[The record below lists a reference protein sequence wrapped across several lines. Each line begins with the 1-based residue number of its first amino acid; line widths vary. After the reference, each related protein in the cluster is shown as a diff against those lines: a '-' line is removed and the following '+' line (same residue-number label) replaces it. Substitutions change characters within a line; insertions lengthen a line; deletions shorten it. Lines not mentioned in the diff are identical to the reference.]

1 MSSRKEMNDS
11 ILQLLKSG
19 HLNQEMAISMLEKLN
34 RSPERKHRQDIA
46 VIGMACRFPG
56 ASNPQQFWHNLVQGV
71 NSIGYFP
78 EERLHDLSGFV
89 PELEELL
96 ANANHQAG
104 YLDQISCFDH
114 SFFHIGHKEA
124 MAMEPYQR
132 LFLETAYHAIEDAG
146 YGGARL
152 KHSNTGVFV
161 GLETAYQSH
170 YRSLL
175 QNEDISSLVGSLVG
189 LLSNRISYFLDLRG
203 PAFVLNTACSSGLVA
218 LHQACT
224 ALANNECETA
234 LVGGVNLM
242 VIPQVTGKLHDL
254 ETSDGRVKAFDK
266 NADGT
271 IWSEGIT
278 ALMLKPLAK
287 AREDRDP
294 VYAVIKGSG
303 VNADGASNG
312 LTAPNPDA
320 ETQLF
325 LRTWEKA
332 KIDPLS
338 ISYIE
343 AHGTGTLLGDSI
355 ELQAINDAFQ
365 QAASRP
371 HVCGVGSVKTNIG
384 HTVAAS
390 GLASLIKVVLA
401 LRHKKIP
408 ATLHY
413 QSANPFLDPQNAA
426 VEIVAEL
433 RDWKRADG
441 DALLRAGVN
450 SFGFSGTNCHVV
462 VEEAPESDRLEA
474 ETEAELLPPVHLLT
488 LSAKSKPAL
497 VELLKSY
504 HSYLH
509 THPSTNLEDLCY
521 TANTGRGQYENRIAF
536 VFQSEEQL
544 LQQLRQADLSQAEA
558 ARDKGI
564 YLYLRAE
571 SSRDGGNPAS
581 SFAVPDVSA
590 TTDRDGWQ
598 TRASLEK
605 LAEQYVAGMSI
616 PWELVYRQPRQKLN
630 LPVYP
635 FDKIKIWP
643 KADKQANGSVPNAA
657 GSSALAS
664 EAPSVL
670 PAAEHALYQRIQW
683 VPAEPFSA
691 QPERTE
697 NVLVI
702 TDSTDWGCEL
712 ADAIAAR
719 SQHVVHARLTTTA
732 YRQENASRYGLA
744 CSQADFDQ
752 LIRDTSQA
760 ALSKVVFAVAVGK
773 RPDYEHADAGQLL
786 HALFYLTKALGK
798 TRSAPIELVLVGKN
812 AQRVLADDVSV
823 QPEFA
828 ALFGLGKVIREENS
842 GLPCRC
848 IDFDDATTVS
858 DIAAEALGSTGHYQI
873 AHRVGQRYYPQL
885 APLDLSAVD
894 DSGLRFKEQGV
905 YVITGG
911 TGGIGLELAK
921 HIALTYKVK
930 LVLISRTKLPERGLW
945 DEFSQHEQ
953 WGKLLHQL
961 KSLESN
967 DSQVYTYSA
976 DVANRDEIASAIR
989 DIYRVH
995 GKIDGI
1001 IHAAGL
1007 PGSGMLVDKDEAAFS
1022 AGLAAK
1028 ISGTEHLHALTREN
1042 PPEFLVLFSS
1052 IAAVVGGIYLGDYAA
1067 ANSYLDA
1074 FSGVASSPTRIITIN
1089 WTTWMNTGMAK
1100 HSGASLDAAFRSIS
1114 PRRAIKAFEQ
1124 VLHKNLTSV
1133 VIGEINTD
1141 NDLFWNNALPI
1152 ALAPEIRAKIKLP
1165 EVEINVELTGRADDT
1180 YTDLEQQIAQIWG
1193 NVFRMP
1199 TIDIYDHFYELGG
1212 TSIMGIKIAN
1222 RINEQCQ
1229 VTLSVQD
1236 VFTHLTIPDLAE
1248 FVRQKQQER
1257 SGGEAAKPREAVP
1270 DKRVMPLS
1278 HAQRRIWF
1286 LQKMTP
1292 ELVAYNLPFIRTY
1305 EMAIDVALLE
1315 RAVAYLAARHV
1326 MLRTRFTLKDGSPV
1340 QEALPEYRPTIQ
1352 VMNLTEQTDQALL
1365 LEKSIHEQ
1373 KMKPFDLESPPY
1385 RIYLYQL
1392 AKERFCLYVN
1402 FHHILTDGWSI
1413 DIFYQELFGVY
1424 QSFLQQQSPR
1434 LAEAKHDYFDWIAAQ
1449 KDWENSGEFTEHESY
1464 WLNELAKPLPTLALP
1479 ADKKRPSVQTYN
1491 GSYYKFEI
1499 GGELYEKLKTHTEQE
1514 QITYSN
1520 VLLSAYFLLLHKL
1533 SQDEDIIVGVPTAGR
1548 NQKKWEE
1555 VVGIFINTLCIRVS
1569 FKHISTFSQLQH
1581 VVQQKVWAAIDKA
1594 QYPFDL
1600 LVEKVNPER
1609 DLARNPVYNV
1619 LFQFFDKLHLENDG
1633 ISQFELSCLAKESDQ
1648 RIEISFEY
1656 NSDLYT
1662 DSTIRQFARFFL
1674 HILAQVTERPE
1685 IPLKEA
1691 ALLTGPE
1698 AEELLH
1704 RFQGAQMDW
1713 QEPLPI
1719 HKQFEAQAQKTPHAI
1734 ALVCE
1739 DEQMTYQA
1747 LNEQANQLA
1756 WLLIHKGVGKNVPVG
1771 ILVDRSFQ
1779 TVVGILAI
1787 LKAGGAYVPLDPG
1800 YPEERIAY
1808 ILAHSGAKLLLTEN
1822 RLLEKAGRIGQ
1833 EQQIELV
1840 NLSLFQEDYAAS
1852 AMDAARREQALSTS
1866 NPPTTSSGA
1875 DWMYIM
1881 YTSGSTGKPKGVLV
1895 THANVHNFLAWS
1907 IADFRLRADDVFM
1920 LVTSISFDISVF
1932 ELFGALLSGGRL
1944 CILTQDRL
1952 KDMDRLL
1959 AYMEQ
1964 QQVSIWHSVPSL
1976 MVQLTTY
1983 LKANKERHGHSF
1995 VLPSIRHVLLGGEAW
2010 SFALAK
2016 QVRQVLPS
2024 ADIRNMYGPTET
2036 TIWVSSYQVEPEAEA
2051 DAETP
2056 YGAVLIGKPIANN
2069 QIMILAPDGNVCPP
2083 GVIGEIYVAGQN
2095 VTSGYFRDEERT
2107 SQAFIQRAGGQLCY
2121 KTGDLGRYLPD
2132 GNIEFIGRRDQLV
2145 KVRGYRIELGEIEHA
2160 LRDAAALQQIAVTTV
2175 KDGETSK
2182 IVCYYTADRPL
2193 PMGQLKEYAR
2203 KKLPEYMVPAQFFH
2217 VEQFWLTPNGKMD
2230 WKAMEQ
2236 HCQYAEASPLFAE
2249 ARDEVEK
2256 KLVEIWRKLLGA
2268 PNIGIHENF
2277 FDIGGNSLLIV
2288 QLQELIQTELSHDMS
2303 IVELFQYTTIEKIA
2317 EQIKATAVNRS
2328 SVEAG
2333 QKRAELRKRRRT
2345 MRS

>member
-11 ILQLLKSG
+11 ILQLLKAG
-19 HLNQEMAISMLEKLN
+19 HLSQEMAVSILEKLN
-34 RSPERKHRQDIA
+34 RHPERKSRQDIA

-56 ASNPQQFWHNLVQGV
+56 ASSPQQFWDNLVQGV

-78 EERLHDLSGFV
+78 EERLRDLSGFL
-89 PELEELL
+89 PELEEMLES
-96 ANANHQAG
+96 AHHQAG
-104 YLDQISCFDH
+104 YLDQICCFDH
-114 SFFHIGHKEA
+114 SFFQIGQNEA
-124 MAMEPYQR
+124 LAMEPYQR
-132 LFLETAYHAIEDAG
+132 LFLETAYHALEDAG

-224 ALANNECETA
+224 ALANNECEAA

-266 NADGT
+266 HADGT

-278 ALMLKPLAK
+278 AVMLKPLAK

-294 VYAVIKGSG
+294 IYAVIKGSG

-365 QAASRP
+365 KSASRP
-371 HVCGVGSVKTNIG
+371 HVCGIGSVKTNIG

-413 QSANPFLDPQNAA
+413 QSPNPFLDPRNAA
-426 VEIVAEL
+426 VEIVTEL
-433 RDWKRADG
+433 RDWKRG
-441 DALLRAGVN
+441 GTPLRAGVN

-462 VEEAPESDRLEA
+462 VEEAPESDRPET
-474 ETEAELLPPVHLLT
+474 ETEAEPLPPVHLLT
-488 LSAKSKPAL
+488 LSAKSKSSLA
-497 VELLKSY
+497 ELLKAY
-504 HSYLH
+504 HSYLQ
-509 THPSTNLEDLCY
+509 THSSINLADLCY
-521 TANTGRGQYENRIAF
+521 TANTGRGQYENRVAF
-536 VFQSEEQL
+536 VFQSIEEL
-544 LQQLRQADLSQAEA
+544 RQQLRVADLSGAEGA
-558 ARDKGI
+558 KDKGM
-564 YLYLRAE
+564 YLFESAE
-571 SSRDGGNPAS
+571 SSRDGSTPAS
-581 SFAVPDVSA
+581 SFAGLGEHA
-590 TTDRDGWQ
+590 ETDGDGWL
-598 TRASLEK
+598 TKASLEK

-616 PWELVYRQPRQKLN
+616 PWETVYRQPRQKLN

-635 FDKIKIWP
+635 FEKIKIWP
-643 KADKQANGSVPNAA
+643 TADKKAQGPLP
-657 GSSALAS
+657 SASGTSGHAS
-664 EAPSVL
+664 EAPAAL
-670 PAAEHALYQRIQW
+670 PAAEQALYQRIQW
-683 VPAEPFSA
+683 VPAEPLSTQA
-691 QPERTE
+691 QKRAK
-697 NVLVI
+697 VLVI
-702 TDSTDWGCEL
+702 TDSTDWGYEL
-712 ADAIAAR
+712 ADAIATHSER
-719 SQHVVHARLTTTA
+719 VVHARLTTS
-732 YRQENASRYGLA
+732 YRQESATEYGLT
-744 CSQADFDQ
+744 CSQADFER
-752 LIRDTSQA
+752 LIRDTSEA
-760 ALSKVVFAVAVGK
+760 AFSKVVFAVVKAPGLAS
-773 RPDYEHADAGQLL
+773 DDAEQLL
-786 HALFYLTKALGK
+786 HALFFLTKALAK
-798 TRSAPIELVLVGKN
+798 NRPAPSEIVLVGKN
-812 AQRVLADDVSV
+812 AQRVLPDDHTV

-828 ALFGLGKVIREENS
+828 ALFGMGKVIREEYS
-842 GLPCRC
+842 ALPCKC
-848 IDFDDATTVS
+848 IDFDDATPVS
-858 DIAAEALGSTGHYQI
+858 DIAAEALGSSGHYQI
-873 AHRVGQRYYPQL
+873 AYRSGQRYYPEL
-885 APLDLSAVD
+885 AQLDLSAVD

-911 TGGIGLELAK
+911 TGGIGFALAK
-921 HIALTYKVK
+921 HIAQHHRVK
-930 LVLISRTKLPERGLW
+930 LVLISRSALPERALW
-945 DEFSQHEQ
+945 DEFSQHKHDKQ
-953 WGKLLHQL
+953 GRLLHHLQ
-961 KSLESN
+961 SLESN
-967 DSQVYTYSA
+967 GSRVFTYSA
-976 DVANRDEIASAIR
+976 DVANRDEIAAAIR
-989 DIYRVH
+989 DIYRIH

-1007 PGSGMLVDKDEAAFS
+1007 PGSGLLVDKDEADFS
-1022 AGLAAK
+1022 AALAAK
-1028 ISGTEHLHALTREN
+1028 IRGTQHLHALTREN

-1052 IAAVVGGIYLGDYAA
+1052 IAAVVGGIYLGDYVA
-1067 ANSYLDA
+1067 ANCYLDA
-1074 FSGVASSPTRIITIN
+1074 FSGVASAPTRIVAIN

-1100 HSGASLDAAFRSIS
+1100 KAGASLDAAFRSLS
-1114 PRRAIKAFEQ
+1114 PRRAVKAFEH
-1124 VLHKNLTSV
+1124 VLRKNLSNV

-1141 NDLFWNNALPI
+1141 NDLFWNSSLPI
-1152 ALAPEIRAKIKLP
+1152 ALAAGIRAKIKLP
-1165 EVEINVELTGRADDT
+1165 EVEIQVELTGRADGG
-1180 YTDLEQQIAQIWG
+1180 YTELERQLAQIWG
-1193 NVFRMP
+1193 NVFRLP
-1199 TIDIYDHFYELGG
+1199 TIDIHDQFYELGG

-1222 RINEQCQ
+1222 RTNEQCQ

-1248 FVRQKQQER
+1248 FVSQKQRER
-1257 SGGEAAKPREAVP
+1257 SGEDAPQQREAAP
-1270 DKRVMPLS
+1270 DQRIMPLS

-1305 EMAIDVALLE
+1305 DMAIDVALLE
-1315 RAVAYLAARHV
+1315 QAVAYLADRHV
-1326 MLRTRFTLKDGSPV
+1326 MLRTRFTLQDGSPV
-1340 QEALPEYRPTIQ
+1340 QEALPKYRPEIQ
-1352 VMNLTEQTDQALL
+1352 VIDATKQPDQALFV
-1365 LEKSIHEQ
+1365 EKSIHEQ
-1373 KMKPFDLESPPY
+1373 KMQPFDLESPPY

-1402 FHHILTDGWSI
+1402 FHHVITDGWSI
-1413 DIFYQELFGVY
+1413 DIFYRELFGIY
-1424 QSFLQQQSPR
+1424 QSLLQEQPPR
-1434 LAEAKHDYFDWIAAQ
+1434 LTEAKPDYFDWIAAQ
-1449 KDWENSGEFTEHESY
+1449 KEWETSEEFAKHESY
-1464 WLNELAKPLPTLALP
+1464 WLSELAKPLPTLSLP
-1479 ADKKRPSVQTYN
+1479 TDKKRPPVQTYN
-1491 GSYYKFEI
+1491 GSYHKFEI
-1499 GGELYEKLKTHTEQE
+1499 SGALYETLKRHVEQQ

-1533 SQDEDIIVGVPTAGR
+1533 SQDDELIVGVPTAGR

-1555 VVGIFINTLCIRVS
+1555 VVGIFINTLCIRLS
-1569 FKHISTFSQLQH
+1569 FQDVATFAQLQH
-1581 VVQQKVWAAIDKA
+1581 AVQQKVWAAIDKA

-1600 LVEKVNPER
+1600 LVEKLNPER

-1633 ISQFELSCLAKESDQ
+1633 ISQFELSCLAKEGDQ

-1656 NSDLYT
+1656 NSDLFA

-1685 IPLKEA
+1685 MPIKEV

-1698 AEELLH
+1698 ADELLH
-1704 RFQGAQMDW
+1704 RFQGAHLDW
-1713 QEPLPI
+1713 PEPLPL
-1719 HKQFEAQAQKTPHAI
+1719 HQQFEAQAQKTPHAI
-1734 ALVCE
+1734 ALACE
-1739 DEQMTYQA
+1739 EQQMTYQT

-1756 WLLIHKGVGKNVPVG
+1756 RLLIRKGVGKRVPVG
-1771 ILVDRSFQ
+1771 IFVDRGLQS
-1779 TVVGILAI
+1779 VVGILAV

-1808 ILAHSGAKLLLTEN
+1808 ILAHSGARLLLTEN

-1833 EQQIELV
+1833 QQQVDIV
-1840 NLSLFQEDYAAS
+1840 NLSVFQEAA
-1852 AMDAARREQALSTS
+1852 ATEAAFETTA
-1866 NPPTTSSGA
+1866 NPPTESCGA

-1881 YTSGSTGKPKGVLV
+1881 YTSGSTGKPKGVPV
-1895 THANVHNFLAWS
+1895 THANVHNFVAWS
-1907 IADFRLRADDVFM
+1907 IADFQLRSDDVFM

-1932 ELFGALLSGGRL
+1932 EIFAALLCGGQL
-1944 CILTQDRL
+1944 CIVTQERL
-1952 KDMDRLL
+1952 RDMDGLL
-1959 AYMEQ
+1959 AYMET
-1964 QQVSIWHSVPSL
+1964 QQVSVWHSVPSL
-1976 MVQLTTY
+1976 MVQLTTFW
-1983 LKANKERHGHSF
+1983 KANKERYGHSP
-1995 VLPSIRHVLLGGEAW
+1995 VLPALRHVLLGGEAW

-2016 QVRQVLPS
+2016 QVRQMLPF
-2024 ADIRNMYGPTET
+2024 ADICNMYGPTET
-2036 TIWVSSYQVEPEAEA
+2036 TIWVSSYKVEPDA
-2051 DAETP
+2051 DAP

-2069 QIMILAPDGNVCPP
+2069 QIIILAPDGNVCPP
-2083 GVIGEIYVAGQN
+2083 GVIGEIYVAGRN
-2095 VTSGYFRDEERT
+2095 VTSGYFQDEERT
-2107 SQAFIQRAGGQLCY
+2107 RQAFIRRASGQLCY

-2132 GNIEFIGRRDQLV
+2132 GNIEFVGRKDQLV

-2160 LRDAAALQQIAVTTV
+2160 LRDAAPLQQIAVTTV

-2217 VEQFWLTPNGKMD
+2217 VERFWLTPNGKMD

-2236 HCQYAEASPLFAE
+2236 HCQQLDAGPLFSE
-2249 ARDEVEK
+2249 ARDDVEQ
-2256 KLVEIWRKLLGA
+2256 KLAEIWSRLLGA
-2268 PNIGIHENF
+2268 PSIGIHDNF

-2288 QLQELIQTELSHDMS
+2288 QLQEMIQTELFHELS

-2317 EQIKATAVNRS
+2317 EQIKRTAVNRS
-2328 SVEAG
+2328 SVETG
-2333 QKRAELRKRRRT
+2333 QKRAELRKKRRT